1 MDPPGELPRYMYPQ
15 LRGGRRWGGDGE
27 AVSETCQMR
36 APGLR
41 CPKAKLGD
49 SRESPRKQHVM
60 RPETDACDRLGPVLR
75 LLGGPLWGAC
85 EGSRG
90 EGRSALRKKA

>member
-1 MDPPGELPRYMYPQ
+1 MPNESPGF
-15 LRGGRRWGGDGE
+15 
-27 AVSETCQMR
+27 AVS
-36 APGLR
+36 
-41 CPKAKLGD
+41 KAKLGD

-60 RPETDACDRLGPVLR
+60 PPEAVACDRLGSVMR